1 VSDTTGLL
9 TRVELRA
16 ALDLGEKQIE
26 YLRGRGL
33 PDAGVGP
40 HNRRYFRLAD
50 VQAWLAEYWREKE
63 RLAAE
68 ARELA
73 EVPATPRPR
82 SSAGGGAAAVARA
95 RPRPDHEGPA
105 KPLRSNAGAGGLAR
119 AISAQSA
126 GEEDT
131 DGPGQ
136 HGGNHAALPTGS
148 PTSWGAITA
157 GTTLA
162 GLSWWDACKAV
173 GRAP

>member
-1 VSDTTGLL
+1 VLDTTGLL

-26 YLRGRGL
+26 YLRSRGM
-33 PDAGVGP
+33 PDAGCGP
-40 HNRRYFRLAD
+40 HNRRYYRLAE

-73 EVPATPRPR
+73 QVPATPRPR
-82 SSAGGGAAAVARA
+82 RSAGGGAAAV
-95 RPRPDHEGPA
+95 
-105 KPLRSNAGAGGLAR
+105 AR

-136 HGGNHAALPTGS
+136 HGGNHAALPAGS
-148 PTSWGAITA
+148 PASWGAITV

-162 GLSWWDACKAV
+162 GLSWWDACRTARPV
-173 GRAP
+173 R

>member
-1 VSDTTGLL
+1 LL
-9 TRVELRA
+9 TRVELCA

-26 YLRGRGL
+26 YLRSRGM
-33 PDAGVGP
+33 PDAGCGP

-50 VQAWLAEYWREKE
+50 VQAWLAQYWREKE
-63 RLAAE
+63 RRAAE

-73 EVPATPRPR
+73 EVPATPKRGR
-82 SSAGGGAAAVARA
+82 ADGGAAAVARA
-95 RPRPDHEGPA
+95 RARPDHEGPA

-119 AISAQSA
+119 ARAQSA
-126 GEEDT
+126 GEEDA

-136 HGGNHAALPTGS
+136 HGGGHTVLPAGS
-148 PTSWGAITA
+148 PASWGAITA

-173 GRAP
+173 GQTP